1 MMRAIYRSVLWLHP
15 PSFRRQF
22 AGEMLWI
29 FDEAA
34 EREGALA
41 LIADGFLSLL
51 RQWLWGAGGWKL
63 AAGAVLAMLQLLLI
77 SGLANVVNSGP
88 YLGRRLPQSLAVGD
102 IAFSQGLLPIF
113 VMLVGFIGFLGVL
126 RARTASRH

>member
-1 MMRAIYRSVLWLHP
+1 MMRSVYRSVLWLHP
-15 PSFRRQF
+15 PAFRRQF

-34 EREGALA
+34 AAEGALS
-41 LIADGFLSLL
+41 LIADGVLSLL
-51 RQWLWGAGGWKL
+51 RQWVWGAGGWKL
-63 AAGAVLAMLQLLLI
+63 AAGALLATLQLLAI

-88 YLGRRLPQSLAVGD
+88 YLGRRLPQSLAVDD
-102 IAFSQGLLPIF
+102 IAFSQGLLPVF